1 MESNVTTKVI
11 NGVSAVLGVM
21 HFVAQSTA
29 DLIMEAEANI
39 VNKSIGTSKKEVK
52 DQRMYITIDRQTKV
66 LERISK
72 SHAMIAKAKAYAS
85 NDPDY
90 YAKNYRE
97 MMETFPKP

>member
-1 MESNVTTKVI
+1 METNVTTKVI

-21 HFVAQSTA
+21 HFVTHSTA

-39 VNKSIGTSKKEVK
+39 VNKSIGTSKQEVK

-72 SHAMIAKAKAYAS
+72 AHAMIAKAKANKLA
-85 NDPDY
+85 
-90 YAKNYRE
+90 E
-97 MMETFPKP
+97 QE

>member
-1 MESNVTTKVI
+1 METNVTTKVI

-39 VNKSIGTSKKEVK
+39 VNKSIGTSKQEVK

-66 LERISK
+66 LERISNA
-72 SHAMIAKAKAYAS
+72 HAMIAKAKANKLA
-85 NDPDY
+85 
-90 YAKNYRE
+90 E
-97 MMETFPKP
+97 QE